1 MEENI
6 FNNKEVS
13 FKWVE
18 NWGKRGN
25 ENAEKELFLQVPIM
39 RIRKRSEERE
49 REEQQQIIEI
59 IRHLINNNNYIV
71 HGYWLCEKKHEWE
84 IQYTNDIL
92 RKYLEIPRMMY
103 SFFWKRCEKC
113 NKDDETRKM
122 NLITSFR
129 LQCPSYNSKK
139 VFTIE
144 IIRHLEWNNHY
155 RVFGNWKCLN
165 CQNRWSSAYTW
176 ISLQKF
182 IEQKHLVQGDFF
194 MQNCKKCKKNN
205 NDNCTISNYKPLE
218 LSDSEKPHI
227 RKLCAKC
234 QHGATCRHLPELR
247 SEYFSI

>member
-1 MEENI
+1 M
-6 FNNKEVS
+6 
-13 FKWVE
+13 
-18 NWGKRGN
+18 
-25 ENAEKELFLQVPIM
+25 
-39 RIRKRSEERE
+39 
-49 REEQQQIIEI
+49 
-59 IRHLINNNNYIV
+59 
-71 HGYWLCEKKHEWE
+71 
-84 IQYTNDIL
+84 
-92 RKYLEIPRMMY
+92 
-103 SFFWKRCEKC
+103 
-113 NKDDETRKM
+113 
-122 NLITSFR
+122 
-129 LQCPSYNSKK
+129 
-139 VFTIE
+139 
-144 IIRHLEWNNHY
+144 EWNNHY

-176 ISLQKF
+176 VSLQKF

>member
-1 MEENI
+1 MENI
-6 FNNKEVS
+6 FNNKEI
-13 FKWVE
+13 
-18 NWGKRGN
+18 
-25 ENAEKELFLQVPIM
+25 PIM

-84 IQYTNDIL
+84 IQYTDAIL
-92 RKYLEIPRMMY
+92 RKYLGIPRIMY

-113 NKDDETRKM
+113 NKSDRTRK

-139 VFTIE
+139 DFTIE

-194 MQNCKKCKKNN
+194 MQNSKSL
-205 NDNCTISNYKPLE
+205 I
-218 LSDSEKPHI
+218 
-227 RKLCAKC
+227 
-234 QHGATCRHLPELR
+234 
-247 SEYFSI
+247 

>member
-1 MEENI
+1 MENI

-13 FKWVE
+13 VKWDE
-18 NWGKRGN
+18 NCGKRGN
-25 ENAEKELFLQVPIM
+25 ENAEKELFLQIPIM

-49 REEQQQIIEI
+49 REEQQQ
-59 IRHLINNNNYIV
+59 
-71 HGYWLCEKKHEWE
+71 
-84 IQYTNDIL
+84 
-92 RKYLEIPRMMY
+92 
-103 SFFWKRCEKC
+103 
-113 NKDDETRKM
+113 KD
-122 NLITSFR
+122 
-129 LQCPSYNSKK
+129 P
-139 VFTIE
+139 TIE
-144 IIRHLEWNNHY
+144 ITRHLEWNNHY

-176 ISLQKF
+176 VSLQKF